1 MKTAWIF
8 DFLDYKEFY
17 QAWVQALGPKSHGEY
32 RRLAGALDVSSTL
45 ISQIFKGQKNLSLE
59 MACEFAE
66 YLALNDNETEYLLLL
81 VEHAKAGSYKLQ
93 SKLLRQLKRTQSEA
107 RKIERRMQ
115 NDASLND
122 VQQSVFYSN
131 YLYSAVRLLTDL
143 PDMSD
148 DERIAQHLGVPVN
161 VVKRILE
168 FLLENGLCAMKGGR
182 LKLGPTRSHIGSS
195 SPLVAKHH
203 QNWRLLGLQ
212 KMLAQQENH
221 VFFTGPMT
229 LSKNLADEFSRELAD
244 IIANIMKRVGPSP
257 SETARCLNIDWFE
270 F

>member
-8 DFLDYKEFY
+8 DFLDYKEFFK
-17 QAWVQALGPKSHGEY
+17 AWVKGLESKGHGEY
-32 RRLAGALDVSSTL
+32 RRLATALDVSSTL

-66 YLALNDNETEYLLLL
+66 YLALNEAETEYLLLM

-93 SKLLRQLKRTQSEA
+93 TKLIRQLKRTQDDA
-107 RKIERRMQ
+107 RKLERRMQ

-122 VQQSVFYSN
+122 AQQSVFYSN

-143 PDMSD
+143 PEMA
-148 DERIAQHLGVPVN
+148 EEKRIAQHLGVPLN

-168 FLLENGLCAMKGGR
+168 FLLENNLCAVQDGR
-182 LKLGPTRSHIGSS
+182 FKLGPTRSHIGSS

-221 VFFTGPMT
+221 IFFTGPMT
-229 LSKNLADEFSRELAD
+229 LSKSLADEFSRELPE
-244 IIANIMKRVGPSP
+244 IIAGLMKRVAPSP
-257 SETARCLNIDWFE
+257 SETTRCLNIDWFE

>member
-1 MKTAWIF
+1 MKSVWIF
-8 DFLDYKEFY
+8 DFTDYKDFY
-17 QAWVQALGPKSHGEY
+17 QAWVKSLGPKAHGEY
-32 RRLAGALDVSSTL
+32 RRLATALNVSSTL

-66 YLALNDNETEYLLLL
+66 YLALSESESEYLLLL
-81 VEHAKAGSYKLQ
+81 VEHAKAGSVKLQ
-93 SKLLRQLKRTQSEA
+93 NRLSRQIKRTQSDA
-107 RKIERRMQ
+107 RKLERRMQ
-115 NDASLND
+115 NHAGLND
-122 VQQSVFYSN
+122 AQQSVFYSN

-143 PDMSD
+143 PEMS
-148 DERIAQHLGVPVN
+148 EPEKIARHLGVPAN

-168 FLLENGLCAMKGGR
+168 FLLENGLCAIKDGR
-182 LKLGPTRSHIGSS
+182 LSLGPTRSHVGSS

-212 KMLAQQENH
+212 KMLNQQEDQ

-229 LSKNLADEFSRELAD
+229 LSYKLADEFSRELPD
-244 IIANIMKRVGPSP
+244 FIAAFMKRVTPST
-257 SETARCLNIDWFE
+257 SETTRCLNIDFFE